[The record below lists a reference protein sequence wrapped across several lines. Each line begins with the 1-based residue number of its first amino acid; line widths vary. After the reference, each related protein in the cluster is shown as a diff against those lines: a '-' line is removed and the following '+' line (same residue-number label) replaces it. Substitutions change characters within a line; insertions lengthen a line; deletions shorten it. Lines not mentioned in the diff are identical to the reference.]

1 MLICLSDLFNLFTCF
16 QWCGCQCWLTREEAA
31 TGLACSCS
39 WPHIKQTLRLLNEAE
54 KLPWFSILF
63 ALALAFTS
71 WPVSQSLS
79 LSPSFAGTRLT
90 VSLAIAFFPSVLRN
104 FRTFFLPV
112 LATPLRQ
119 PPQTHFKRFVGC
131 GKRKEER
138 VMERRREGDW
148 LVLYLCWVT
157 VWAEARM
164 PLNRQQPTQRD
175 ATWGGSSWLPSPRLE
190 AGVCDLNLA
199 ELCEPLLQSLAP
211 S

>member
-1 MLICLSDLFNLFTCF
+1 MLICLSDLFNLFTRF
-16 QWCGCQCWLTREEAA
+16 QWCGCQCWLTGEEAA

-104 FRTFFLPV
+104 FRTFFCLC
-112 LATPLRQ
+112 LLRLCAS
-119 PPQTHFKRFVGC
+119 HHRHILNALSDEERGR
-131 GKRKEER
+131 RKEEGGKSDG
-138 VMERRREGDW
+138 EREGRATGWSSIYAEW
-148 LVLYLCWVT
+148 LS
-157 VWAEARM
+157 E
-164 PLNRQQPTQRD
+164 
-175 ATWGGSSWLPSPRLE
+175 LE
-190 AGVCDLNLA
+190 LECH
-199 ELCEPLLQSLAP
+199 
-211 S
+211 

>member
-1 MLICLSDLFNLFTCF
+1 MLICLSDLFNLFTRF

-131 GKRKEER
+131 GKRKKER
-138 VMERRREGDW
+138 GETGWSSIYAEW
-148 LVLYLCWVT
+148 LSELK
-157 VWAEARM
+157 
-164 PLNRQQPTQRD
+164 
-175 ATWGGSSWLPSPRLE
+175 LE
-190 AGVCDLNLA
+190 CH
-199 ELCEPLLQSLAP
+199 
-211 S
+211 

>member
-1 MLICLSDLFNLFTCF
+1 MLICLSDLFNLFTRS
-16 QWCGCQCWLTREEAA
+16 QWCGCQCWLTREETA

-104 FRTFFLPV
+104 FRTFFCLC
-112 LATPLRQ
+112 LLRLCAS
-119 PPQTHFKRFVGC
+119 HHRHILNALSAVERGRRWR
-131 GKRKEER
+131 GK
-138 VMERRREGDW
+138 GDW

-157 VWAEARM
+157 VWAGARM

-190 AGVCDLNLA
+190 AGVCDLNLT